1 MHKRPIIKFRPC
13 LERLEEKVVL
23 SSTATAHMAHA
34 AHSVSDHLVYP
45 PEGQKPYFGYLAFRI
60 TNPTPFNDYM
70 PTPSGQVLVQSKQPV
85 PGKVYNVLQVTV
97 RNGTA
102 QTFTASNSDFK
113 VRFPGQ
119 KATFPILTGNEVWKP
134 GQVYVFYVLSTKYYP
149 LPDEAQDGFEFDL
162 DGARSVGIPGPS
174 GIYLRIKYNPATFPK
189 TLDYIVQH
197 GPGNQG
203 GAGFK
208 YGLPVT
214 SINSFVSSKTRRP
227 DFGGYF

>member
-1 MHKRPIIKFRPC
+1 MHKRPITKFRPC

-23 SSTATAHMAHA
+23 SADAATAHA
-34 AHSVSDHLVYP
+34 AHAVSDHLTYP
-45 PEGQKPYFGYLAFRI
+45 PEGQKPSFGYLVFRI
-60 TNPTPFNDYM
+60 TNPTRFNDYM

-102 QTFTASNSDFK
+102 KTFDASSGFT

-119 KATFPILTGNEVWKP
+119 KATFPILTGNEQWKP

-149 LPDEAQDGFEFDL
+149 LPSEVHGGFEFDL
-162 DGARSVGIPGPS
+162 GGARSVGIPGPS

-214 SINSFVSSKTRRP
+214 SINSFVNAKTRRN
-227 DFGGYF
+227 DFAGYF

>member
-1 MHKRPIIKFRPC
+1 MHKRPVTRFRPG
-13 LERLEEKVVL
+13 LERLEEKLVQSAGAV
-23 SSTATAHMAHA
+23 TAHA
-34 AHSVSDHLVYP
+34 VSDHLTNP
-45 PEGQKPYFGYLAFRI
+45 TNAQKPFFGYLVFRI
-60 TNPTPFNDYM
+60 TNPNPFNDFL
-70 PTPSGQVLVQSKQPV
+70 PTPAGQVLVQHRQPV

-102 QTFTASNSDFK
+102 QTFDASSGFT

-119 KATFPILTGNEVWKP
+119 KARFPILTGNAQWKP
-134 GQVYVFYVLSTKYYP
+134 GQVYVFYVLTTKYYP
-149 LPDEAQDGFEFDL
+149 IANQVQDGFQFDL
-162 DGARSVGIPGPS
+162 GGARSVAIPGPS
-174 GIYLRIKYNPATFPK
+174 GIFLRLKYNPTTFSK

-197 GPGNQG
+197 GPGAQG

-214 SINSFVSSKTRRP
+214 SINSFVSAKTRRN